1 MVDSAG
7 VPAQDVDSIIG
18 LAELA
23 ASDGAREVLLP
34 DCRAR
39 RRYIN
44 CVGPWRLL
52 VAWLMDMLY
61 GLRSA
66 CRVLRAAVT
75 VRGPREAFYSPSD
88 SLLSSLLLLLSS
100 SEDTSVLAF
109 RFLRPVIFC
118 FLLLEGSLG
127 VAAGERH
134 TVSAGS
140 GSAVGTDCCAG
151 ASSS

>member
-18 LAELA
+18 FAELA

-39 RRYIN
+39 RRYID
-44 CVGPWRLL
+44 CVGRWRLL
-52 VAWLMDMLY
+52 VAWLVDMLC

-88 SLLSSLLLLLSS
+88 SLLSSLLLLSS

-118 FLLLEGSLG
+118 FLLLVRMYLMASHRSLL
-127 VAAGERH
+127 VCWQ
-134 TVSAGS
+134 
-140 GSAVGTDCCAG
+140 D
-151 ASSS
+151 